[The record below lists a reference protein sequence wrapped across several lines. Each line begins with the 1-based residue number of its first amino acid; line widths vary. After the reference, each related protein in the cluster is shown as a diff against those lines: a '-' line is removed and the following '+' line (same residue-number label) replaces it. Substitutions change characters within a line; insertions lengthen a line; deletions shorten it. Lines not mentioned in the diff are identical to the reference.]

1 MIISKPKKQALFA
14 ISVFTLIC
22 FGLGGYNFILI
33 SQGSTWFFNY
43 LMAIIFLLIAH
54 VLMLRL
60 MFNYK
65 IVSIGNNNIQ
75 VWYPLRFRTIRA
87 PLNEMEYWEE
97 TIIQTK
103 TGVFKQLEIVF
114 PTRTIKMS
122 IQENSFYQE
131 AVNYL
136 KKKVAQKRKK

>member
-1 MIISKPKKQALFA
+1 MIVSKPKKQALFA
-14 ISVFTLIC
+14 IGVFTLIC
-22 FGLGGYNFILI
+22 FGLGGYNFMLI
-33 SQGSTWFFNY
+33 SQGSSWFFNY
-43 LMAIIFLLIAH
+43 LMAIVFLLIAH

-65 IVSIGNNNIQ
+65 IISIGDNKIQ

-87 PLNEMEYWEE
+87 PLKEMEHWEE

-103 TGVFKQLEIVF
+103 TGVFKQLEVVY

-122 IQENSFYQE
+122 IQENSRYQE
-131 AVNYL
+131 AVDYL

>member
-1 MIISKPKKQALFA
+1 MIVSKPKSRALFA
-14 ISVFTLIC
+14 IGVFVIIC
-22 FGLGGYNFILI
+22 FGLGGYNFTLI
-33 SQGSTWFFNY
+33 ARGSTWFFNY
-43 LMAIIFLLIAH
+43 LMAIVFLLIAH
-54 VLMLRL
+54 VLMLRQ

-65 IVSIGNNNIQ
+65 IISIGNNKIQ

-87 PLNEMEYWEE
+87 PLIEMEHWEE

-122 IQENSFYQE
+122 IQENSNYQE

-136 KKKVAQKRKK
+136 KKKLAQKRKK

>member
-1 MIISKPKKQALFA
+1 MIVSKPKKQALFA
-14 ISVFTLIC
+14 IGVFTLIC

-33 SQGSTWFFNY
+33 SKGSTWFFNY
-43 LMAIIFLLIAH
+43 LMAFVFLIIAH
-54 VLMLRL
+54 VLMLRM

-65 IVSIGNNNIQ
+65 IISIGNNKIQ
-75 VWYPLRFRTIRA
+75 VWYPLRFRTTRA
-87 PLNEMEYWEE
+87 LLKDMDHWQE

-114 PTRTIKMS
+114 PSRTIKMS
-122 IQENSFYQE
+122 IQENTYYQE

-136 KKKVAQKRKK
+136 KKKLAEKRKK

>member
-1 MIISKPKKQALFA
+1 MIVSKPKKQALFA
-14 ISVFTLIC
+14 IGVFTLIC

-43 LMAIIFLLIAH
+43 LMAIVFLVIAH

-60 MFNYK
+60 LFNYK
-65 IVSIGNNNIQ
+65 IISIGNNKIQ
-75 VWYPLRFRTIRA
+75 VWYPLRFHTIRA
-87 PLNEMEYWEE
+87 PLNEMEHWEE

-122 IQENSFYQE
+122 IQENTHYQE

-136 KKKVAQKRKK
+136 KKKLAKKVKK

>member
-1 MIISKPKKQALFA
+1 
-14 ISVFTLIC
+14 
-22 FGLGGYNFILI
+22 
-33 SQGSTWFFNY
+33 
-43 LMAIIFLLIAH
+43 
-54 VLMLRL
+54 

-65 IVSIGNNNIQ
+65 IISIGNNKIQ
-75 VWYPLRFRTIRA
+75 VWHPLRFRTIRA
-87 PLNEMEYWEE
+87 PLNEIVHWEQ

-122 IQENSFYQE
+122 IQENTLYQE